1 MHRLFLRD
9 GMSRRNASFCV
20 EDGADTKDLR
30 NVIPRRCARFGGAFC
45 AARRN
50 VVRFPLLSPY
60 LPLKGWIP

>member
-20 EDGADTKDLR
+20 EDGTNTKDLR
-30 NVIPRRCARFGGAFC
+30 DVIPRRCARFHDKFQSRKVC
-45 AARRN
+45 ASVSSA
-50 VVRFPLLSPY
+50 SPY